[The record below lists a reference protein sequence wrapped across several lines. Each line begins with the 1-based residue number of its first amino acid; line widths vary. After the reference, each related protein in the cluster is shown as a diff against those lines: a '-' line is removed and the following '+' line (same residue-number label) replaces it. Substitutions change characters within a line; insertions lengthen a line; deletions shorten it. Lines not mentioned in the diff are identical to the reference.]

1 MYCGGVTKRM
11 CYFKESQGDFFSP
24 LNHASLS
31 PSLQTFYRPGW
42 DGEQRWNVGAHP
54 YCVEIKQEAALLKN
68 PLRFLTRWL
77 SKDLR
82 ARLFLVVTGRRKCTY
97 INLEAHMYI

>member
-1 MYCGGVTKRM
+1 MHCGGVTKRM
-11 CYFKESQGDFFSP
+11 CYFKESQGDFFSSP
-24 LNHASLS
+24 ESCFSLSLS
-31 PSLQTFYRPGW
+31 PDFLQARMGW
-42 DGEQRWNVGAHP
+42 GQRWNVGAHP

-82 ARLFLVVTGRRKCTY
+82 LGYFWWSQEEGSAP
-97 INLEAHMYI
+97 I